1 MCIPGLHLSLGI
13 YNRLWLLLEES
24 CKELDFILATS
35 SSGSVS
41 GVSCCDHDDLHKLS
55 NLKLELDTDRKYS
68 EHISELLTYYTLTS
82 DDLSSNVYAS
92 LKTELEATNKRIKNK
107 VTIFFLKKKL

>member
-41 GVSCCDHDDLHKLS
+41 GVISCDHDDLHKLS
-55 NLKLELDTDRKYS
+55 NMKLELDTDRKYS

-82 DDLSSNVYAS
+82 DDLSSNVYTS
-92 LKTELEATNKRIKNK
+92 LKTELEATNKRIKDK
-107 VTIFFLKKKL
+107 VTNFS